1 MDLNNES
8 SGRLENLEQKID
20 DLLRESKDKFFS
32 QYLLELHRRVVL
44 QKSQVDMLQNEF
56 DRNYAIYLKR
66 MQSAEETAAS
76 KADSASKETEPVK
89 AIKQEVTYATYVS
102 SNVPTAGNVFIPQ
115 NNQNKQYTVPWV
127 EADNS
132 YKWSNTYRQKKK
144 SNTEFVVGASI
155 LGIIG
160 GVFILIA
167 LVLFGMNYM
176 TGFVKG
182 MCLYA
187 LCAAVLI
194 ISESLVYKRVRKL
207 GSILSSLAF
216 GGLYLSTAV
225 NFISLNNFGMWPA
238 LVITIVISV
247 LVLFLGRKR
256 NSSLYKVLG
265 ILAGYACFLMIEE
278 GIGTTEFLVVSL
290 MLLMLNLV
298 YAFVQVEGKQAVI
311 DIIHMISTAFFSLC
325 YAIQSGYCHVDAGI
339 IMIYLVCSTVLIHF
353 IFIMRIKN
361 HRTEAESLAQRG
373 LISGGNAGIITAYVI
388 STIFYSII
396 INLVISGMDSF
407 IYVNSYLPMINQGRL
422 ITASAVCAV
431 GLIAFIV
438 LIAMKAPEKWHIYC
452 YINFMAFTMYFF
464 DMFGISFLSEG
475 RGIEMA
481 ACFVILLVIS
491 KLLSFK
497 GNMYVKVCDAIL
509 TFFTCLLLMASKGID
524 SYILLGGV
532 LFGILCISKWRTY
545 NEVLLITALTVYTAM
560 QMPSM
565 LRLPAIVGIL
575 FVGMLLFNHFARL
588 HDRYIIVFNAFALG
602 VQAVCYMFL
611 MNPVYRNAYI
621 TYLCMLVFGAATIVL
636 IFQKRYNMDF
646 KLKNLV
652 LAIFL
657 TYMGFI
663 FKSSE
668 PILNSIILMVV
679 ALVCVGTGF
688 ANRQKFLRIYGLVLA
703 LMICVKM
710 VLYDFMDAA
719 TLQKIILFFVVGVIA
734 LIIAGIYIILEKKS
748 STSKQ

>member
-89 AIKQEVTYATYVS
+89 AIRQEVTYATYVS

-115 NNQNKQYTVPWV
+115 NNQNQQYTVPWV

-238 LVITIVISV
+238 LVITVVISA
-247 LVLFLGRKR
+247 LVLFMGRRR
-256 NSSLYKVLG
+256 NSSIYKVLG

-278 GIGTTEFLVVSL
+278 GIGTTEFLTVSL

-298 YAFVQVEGKQAVI
+298 YAVVQVKGKQAVT
-311 DIIHMISTAFFSLC
+311 DMIHMISTALFSLC
-325 YAIQSGYCHVDAGI
+325 YAIRAGYCHVDAGI
-339 IMIYLVCSTVLIHF
+339 IMIYLVCSTVVIHF

-373 LISGGNAGIITAYVI
+373 LISGGNAGIITAYVV

-407 IYVNSYLPMINQGRL
+407 IYVNSYLPMINSGRI

-438 LIAMKAPEKWHIYC
+438 LGAMKAPEKWHIYC

>member
-8 SGRLENLEQKID
+8 SGKLENLEQKINN
-20 DLLRESKDKFFS
+20 LLGESKDKFFT
-32 QYLLELHRRVVL
+32 QYLLELQRRVVL
-44 QKSQVDMLQNEF
+44 QKSQIDMLQNEF
-56 DRNYAIYLKR
+56 DRNYAIYVKR
-66 MQSAEETAAS
+66 MQSEEETAS
-76 KADSASKETEPVK
+76 KADSVPGEAESVKE
-89 AIKQEVTYATYVS
+89 IRQEVTYATYVS
-102 SNVPTAGNVFIPQ
+102 SNVPAADNVFMPQ
-115 NNQNKQYTVPWV
+115 NDQTHQYTVPWV

-132 YKWSNTYRQKKK
+132 YKWSNTYQKKK
-144 SNTEFVVGASI
+144 SDTEFVVGASI
-155 LGIIG
+155 LGVIG
-160 GVFILIA
+160 GIFILIA

-187 LCAAVLI
+187 SCIAVLI
-194 ISESLVYKRVRKL
+194 ISEALVYKRVRKL

-238 LVITIVISV
+238 LVLTVVISA
-247 LVLFLGRKR
+247 LVLFLGRRR
-256 NSSLYKVLG
+256 NSSIYKVLG

-278 GIGTTEFLVVSL
+278 GIGTTEFLTVSL

-298 YAFVQVEGKQAVI
+298 YAFVQVKGKQAVT
-311 DIIHMISTAFFSLC
+311 DTIHMISTALFSLC
-325 YAIQSGYCHVDAGI
+325 YAIRAGYCHVDAGI
-339 IMIYLVCSTVLIHF
+339 IMIYLVCSTIVIHF
-353 IFIMRIKN
+353 IFIMRIRN
-361 HRTEAESLAQRG
+361 HRAEAESLAQKG
-373 LISGGNAGIITAYVI
+373 LISGSNAGIITAYVI

-438 LIAMKAPEKWHIYC
+438 LSAMKAPEKWYIYC

-464 DMFGISFLSEG
+464 DMFGISFLYEG
-475 RGIEMA
+475 RGIELA
-481 ACFVILLVIS
+481 ACSVILLVIS
-491 KLLSFK
+491 KLLSFR
-497 GNMYVKVCDAIL
+497 GNIYVKVCDAIL
-509 TFFTCLLLMASKGID
+509 TFFTCLLLMASSGTD

-545 NEVLLITALTVYTAM
+545 NEVILITALTAYTALH
-560 QMPSM
+560 MPAM

-575 FVGMLLFNHFARL
+575 FVGMLLFNHFDRL

-602 VQAVCYMFL
+602 VQTACYMFL

-688 ANRQKFLRIYGLVLA
+688 ANGQKFLRIYGLVLA
-703 LMICVKM
+703 LMICGKM

-719 TLQKIILFFVVGVIA
+719 TLQKIILFFAVGVIA

-748 STSKQ
+748 SASKQ